1 MMTPRPL
8 KIELKNGEMAAEI
21 ITNSKNLKPLNMKI
35 FFKPDKTLKER
46 EEYQRL
52 LKRKNELMVS
62 HPTEEGGENRVVLQ
76 KGVLTVDGVVTDRY
90 KTPQTIF

>member
-1 MMTPRPL
+1 
-8 KIELKNGEMAAEI
+8 
-21 ITNSKNLKPLNMKI
+21 MKI

-52 LKRKNELMVS
+52 LKRKNELIAS